1 MATVETEQELQ
12 HAEQE
17 LKNELR
23 YEGGPEEYGEPP
35 DIPPQQ
41 LALPVIDHRDAD
53 QVELAVSGTI
63 KLDRKDPA
71 DCALIRRLRLR
82 LGDDVDLHVSGLVVE
97 RAGRSRHNQERRK
110 AVRGIEIVREAT
122 VAGVRDLGAPR
133 R

>member
-1 MATVETEQELQ
+1 MATIETETPPHTTRPPLDELDQELISETGDE
-12 HAEQE
+12 HDAS
-17 LKNELR
+17 
-23 YEGGPEEYGEPP
+23 PE
-35 DIPPQQ
+35 Q

-71 DCALIRRLRLR
+71 DCALIRRLR